1 MMALTVYA
9 FTNVNL
15 QCCVGAQNVKHTVLF
30 TICCDR
36 QLLAL
41 GLGQNA
47 KRRNWSPGVN

>member
-1 MMALTVYA
+1 MRALTVYA

-15 QCCVGAQNVKHTVLF
+15 QCCVGAQNVKHTLLF
-30 TICCDR
+30 TVSCDI

-47 KRRNWSPGVN
+47 KRSNCSPGVD